1 MYIEANEKIMS
12 LNNEVLIIDEKI
24 KKINNLINNIDLI
37 NETKKETKT
46 ND

>member
-24 KKINNLINNIDLI
+24 KKINNLINNTDLI